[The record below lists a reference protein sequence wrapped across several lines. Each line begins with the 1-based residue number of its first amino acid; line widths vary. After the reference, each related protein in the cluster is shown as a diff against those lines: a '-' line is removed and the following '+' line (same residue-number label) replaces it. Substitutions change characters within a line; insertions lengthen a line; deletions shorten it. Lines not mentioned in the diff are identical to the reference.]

1 MCGGFNNKNL
11 SFIVKIIFLIFKG
24 IFFVKIL
31 KRRHLIFGF
40 SVGCIKI
47 DFFFRKFIVKKN
59 KFTMRAEILFADE
72 RKKK

>member
-24 IFFVKIL
+24 IFFCENTKEKTL
-31 KRRHLIFGF
+31 DFWLFRRLY
-40 SVGCIKI
+40 KNR
-47 DFFFRKFIVKKN
+47 FFFRKFIVKKN